1 LIASRKLTGVT
12 LTIAVA
18 YGVTLCTNSAA
29 EAADLRLEAFNYR
42 GVTLDG
48 GRLGRQYDEVRR
60 DYLAISHDG
69 LLKGFRHRASQPAP
83 GPDMGEWYASGTF
96 HVFGQILSGLAR
108 FHAGSGDPACREKA
122 NALIHEWAKCI
133 APDGFFFNT
142 SPAASPHYTYEKIV
156 GGLVDNYVYCGN
168 QEARQALSRVT
179 DWADKNLSR
188 NRHPWCCEWFTLGE
202 NLYRAYL
209 ATGDEKYLEFAKAWE
224 YTDYWNL
231 FTQPGRDIFVD
242 PPMEAGK
249 PISFHAYSHVNTFSS
264 VAAAY
269 EVTGQ
274 QHYLA
279 VIRGAYDYLQASQ
292 VFATG
297 GYGPWERLM
306 PRKELVETLDSP
318 FTTKHSETQCGSW
331 AAFKLCKYLIRFTG
345 QAKYGDWIERLVYN
359 GIGASLPMSQGRV
372 MYESDYH
379 CGGAKKTNTTDAWS
393 CCAGT
398 RSMAIA
404 DYADLVCFHDRDNL
418 YVNLFTPFTVR
429 WSHAGKTV
437 VLRQRTLFPEKGE
450 IELTVSMPQPARFG
464 LRVRAPGWLA
474 SAPAG
479 RLNGKPVELK
489 PDAAGWLAVE
499 REWHDGDRLT
509 AELPM
514 KLEWD
519 AMDREKGYPGA
530 VRYGPVVLA
539 VGSDGFN
546 PAAAIDSRNLSS
558 SLLPVT
564 DRPLHFRLASAPSL
578 VARPFYEFAESER
591 YFVYFDPAWS
601 NRISA
606 RDLEFHGK
614 WVWGTSS
621 EAGAWTERAFEG
633 STIRWIGRRSD
644 EGGTAQV
651 SIDGRVV
658 GEVDQF
664 SQAADSHVSWERSGL
679 NPGRHTIR
687 ITVLSGKNPASRGN
701 LINIEAL
708 GTSQAAP

>member
-1 LIASRKLTGVT
+1 MAHLLRRSLIALSIISVCCTTSRVH
-12 LTIAVA
+12 A
-18 YGVTLCTNSAA
+18 AA
-29 EAADLRLEAFNYR
+29 ETSRFPLETFDYH

-60 DYLAISHDG
+60 DYLAISNDG

-83 GPDMGEWYASGTF
+83 GPDMGGWYDTGTF
-96 HVFGQILSGLAR
+96 HIFGQVLSGLAR
-108 FHAGSGDPACREKA
+108 FYAGSGDPSCRDKA
-122 NALIHEWAKCI
+122 NVLIHEWAQCI
-133 APDGFFFNT
+133 SPDGFFFNT

-156 GGLVDNYVYCGN
+156 GGLVDNHLYCGN
-168 QEARQALSRVT
+168 PEATEALRRVT
-179 DWADKNLSR
+179 DWAIKNLSR

-231 FTQPGRDIFVD
+231 FREPGRDIFVD
-242 PPMEAGK
+242 PPLEAGK

-264 VAAAY
+264 AAAAY

-274 QHYLA
+274 QHYLD
-279 VIRGAYDYLQASQ
+279 VIRGAYDYLQANQ

-306 PRKELVETLDSP
+306 PRKELVESLDGP
-318 FTTKHSETQCGSW
+318 FTTKHFETQCGSW

-345 QAKYGDWIERLVYN
+345 NAKYGDWIERLVYN

-379 CGGAKKTNTTDAWS
+379 CGGAKKVNTTDAWS

-429 WSHAGKTV
+429 WPHAGETV
-437 VLRQRTLFPEKGE
+437 VLRQKTAFPEQQE
-450 IELTVSMPQPARFG
+450 TEFNVSMPQPTRFG
-464 LRVRAPGWLA
+464 LRLRAPGWIVGA
-474 SAPAG
+474 MNA
-479 RLNGKPVELK
+479 RLNGRPIELRRN
-489 PDAAGWLAVE
+489 ASGWLGVE
-499 REWHDGDRLT
+499 REWRDGDHLKVQ
-509 AELPM
+509 LPM

-519 AMDREKGYPGA
+519 AMDRERGYPAA

-539 VGSDGFN
+539 VRSEGLN
-546 PAAAIDSRNLSS
+546 PASAIDPQNLSH
-558 SLLPVT
+558 SLLAEEGS
-564 DRPLHFRLASAPSL
+564 PLHFRLASAPSL
-578 VARPFYEFAESER
+578 VARPFYEFREAER
-591 YFVYFDPAWS
+591 YFIYFDPRWT
-601 NRISA
+601 NRVSA
-606 RDLEFHGK
+606 RDFQYHGK

-621 EAGAWTERAFEG
+621 EAGAWAECSFVG
-633 STIRWIGRRSD
+633 STVRWLGRRSD
-644 EGGTAQV
+644 NSGCAEV
-651 SIDGRVV
+651 LLDGQAVAT
-658 GEVDQF
+658 VDQF
-664 SQAADSHVSWERSGL
+664 SQNPKATVSWEQTRLS
-679 NPGRHTIR
+679 PGRHTIR
-687 ITVLSGKNPASRGN
+687 IRVLAEKNPASGGN
-701 LINIEAL
+701 LIIIEGL
-708 GTSQAAP
+708 SL